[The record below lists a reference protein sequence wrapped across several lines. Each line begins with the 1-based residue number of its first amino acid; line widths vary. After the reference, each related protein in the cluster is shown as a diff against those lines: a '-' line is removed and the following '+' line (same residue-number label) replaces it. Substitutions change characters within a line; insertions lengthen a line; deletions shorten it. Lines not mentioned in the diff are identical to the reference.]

1 MWRRRVADIDYLL
14 AQPLGWREGTIVVWA
29 GMRGVVTLAAAQ
41 TLPSETPSRS
51 LLVFIA
57 FLVAVGSLLVQGG
70 TLPWLVHRLLPARDP
85 GESLAERRE
94 LEGVLRSAAM
104 AEMAR
109 DDDPAVREVA
119 ERMRAA
125 WQLSNAEGE
134 ADASDEADDATAQAD
149 TKTPADADAGAQP
162 PPAASDRRIDPE
174 QVRLLR
180 LRMIQAE
187 RSAHLDARD
196 DGTFSAAA
204 LGAALEDLDAEQIS
218 IELKGTESA

>member
-1 MWRRRVADIDYLL
+1 VWRRRVADIDYLL

-70 TLPWLVHRLLPARDP
+70 TLPWLVHRLLPVRDP

-94 LEGVLRSAAM
+94 LERLLRSAAM
-104 AEMAR
+104 AEMAN
-109 DDDPAVREVA
+109 DDDPAVRAVA

-125 WQLSNAEGE
+125 WQLSNAEGASE
-134 ADASDEADDATAQAD
+134 ADVSGDTDAPGDATA
-149 TKTPADADAGAQP
+149 AGARVS
-162 PPAASDRRIDPE
+162 PAASDRRIDPE
-174 QVRLLR
+174 QVRVLR
-180 LRMIQAE
+180 LRMIEAE
-187 RSAHLDARD
+187 RTALLDARD

-204 LGAALEDLDAEQIS
+204 LSAALEDLDAEQIS
-218 IELKGTESA
+218 VELKSTESG